1 LGCVRQ
7 LPLYPC
13 VVVHRWCTPTRG
25 MAALWRF
32 ICEPRRPSA
41 GRHACP
47 RNAHPFCRAIRL
59 IRKHTSIRNSMGG
72 GCSKHSAGLN
82 SQTGGAFLRE
92 LIFNACCHTTGK
104 SNGRHPRRY
113 DFKKL
118 QRGVFGLFF
127 PHRHGA
133 QAIFLQREFS
143 QRFKCARSVDAAFC
157 TETGRK
163 NYPIIYFCIVGKA
176 QPVSR
181 RTAFPAAIDG
191 IATLGL
197 EQLATPATSP
207 FAHRLGRRLP

>member
-1 LGCVRQ
+1 LLHEL
-7 LPLYPC
+7 LPTAK
-13 VVVHRWCTPTRG
+13 V
-25 MAALWRF
+25 MALLVNPADRALAQALAR
-32 ICEPRRPSA
+32 EVLSA
-41 GRHACP
+41 A
-47 RNAHPFCRAIRL
+47 RN
-59 IRKHTSIRNSMGG
+59 RK
-72 GCSKHSAGLN
+72 L
-82 SQTGGAFLRE
+82 E
-92 LIFNACCHTTGK
+92 L
-104 SNGRHPRRY
+104 HPRRY